1 MNKLFLVGD
10 STVSSFNDD
19 TYYYS
24 RYGYG
29 TQLFKYLNNLEIINL
44 ALSGRSSKSFKKDKN
59 FEIYRNDISSGDYV
73 IIGFGHND
81 EKYDDM
87 LRFTNALLPSN
98 DENSFKFHLK
108 EYIDIARN
116 VSATP
121 ILCTPITR
129 YHSNNEYSL
138 ECHKNEYGDYRMAII
153 ELGKELNIEVI
164 DLTLYTVNLY
174 KEFKD
179 YARYFHA
186 IPLGKL
192 DGDRIVCD
200 FDSMDKTH
208 TNILGASLVAY
219 YIASTS
225 NELKQYFNHHDSPTK
240 KNDLFVNPL
249 YKYNEYKVPNLDNEK
264 YKYKDWYYTIF
275 GDITSKDYFSF
286 ENKNDYIIMSQ
297 ANGLGGKINL
307 SSEGYSFLFK
317 RLSIEDNFIIEVN
330 MEILESIPLKDQAFG
345 LMVRDDCYMNQ
356 ETKKELH
363 LSNYISSGMLGQGTS
378 NHVIFSRDGFSSLEK
393 GNYIYND
400 NYKAHDII
408 YAKIERIGQR
418 ISCDFSI
425 NDNKYHNDYYDFDLT
440 KVDNKNIYVGLFL
453 NRGTVLKV
461 NNINLTITGKS
472 LGA

>member
-1 MNKLFLVGD
+1 
-10 STVSSFNDD
+10 
-19 TYYYS
+19 
-24 RYGYG
+24 
-29 TQLFKYLNNLEIINL
+29 
-44 ALSGRSSKSFKKDKN
+44 
-59 FEIYRNDISSGDYV
+59 
-73 IIGFGHND
+73 
-81 EKYDDM
+81 
-87 LRFTNALLPSN
+87 
-98 DENSFKFHLK
+98 
-108 EYIDIARN
+108 
-116 VSATP
+116 
-121 ILCTPITR
+121 
-129 YHSNNEYSL
+129 
-138 ECHKNEYGDYRMAII
+138 
-153 ELGKELNIEVI
+153 
-164 DLTLYTVNLY
+164 
-174 KEFKD
+174 
-179 YARYFHA
+179 
-186 IPLGKL
+186 
-192 DGDRIVCD
+192 
-200 FDSMDKTH
+200 MDKTH

-225 NELKQYFNHHDSPTK
+225 NELKEYFNHHDSPTK

-286 ENKNDYIIMSQ
+286 ENNNDYIIMSQ

-317 RLSIEDNFIIEVN
+317 RLSIEDNFIIEAN

-400 NYKAHDII
+400 NYKDHDII